1 MTADADETSPSPPPA
16 RALILTHGSLG
27 RELIAAAQLIVG
39 HSDGLTSES
48 NDGLS
53 AADQGVLIERFLA
66 REPATPAIIFVDL
79 LGGSCSLAGSRFLA
93 PGRVQ
98 LLTGVNLPMVIAF
111 LQGRTRE
118 SLPELTQG
126 ILTRGHRGIQ
136 GLPPVPEPARG

>member
-1 MTADADETSPSPPPA
+1 MTGADAGLPAAPA

-27 RELIAAAQLIVG
+27 RELIAAAELIVG
-39 HSDGLTSES
+39 HAEGLDSRS

-53 AADQGVLIERFLA
+53 AAGQADLIESFLA
-66 REPATPAIIFVDL
+66 ADPASPAIIFVDL

-111 LQGRTRE
+111 LQGRRRE
-118 SLPELTQG
+118 PLPALVQG
-126 ILTRGHRGIQ
+126 ILLRGHRGIQ
-136 GLPPVPEPARG
+136 GLPPVPEPAQG